1 MKIKQLL
8 CCLVLSAA
16 CVPVAHA
23 QAPAGAADPAA
34 ASKAG
39 QPREVARQ
47 LSEADIGKISDV
59 AVLTRLA
66 AGYSRIG
73 DLERLAWTYRR
84 LSAMFP
90 NSGDHRFALAVLYAH
105 QGEKTKTY
113 DVLLK
118 MKEQGFGYDLSADKR
133 FAKVSD
139 TRLWNYIVENLKAN
153 LAKFGEGK
161 VAFELPKGDTL
172 FESLAWDPKRQQ
184 VLVGSARDGT
194 IQLADKNGGLKSF
207 ITPDATNGLWSVY
220 GLAVD
225 AERDLLYVASTS
237 SVFFRGFKQDDYG
250 KAGVFKFQLS
260 SGKFLERYLL
270 TEGGVNTLSTITV
283 GKSGQMFAADGVH
296 NRIYRIEG
304 KQLKVVVSDPNL
316 RSIRG
321 LAVTDD
327 GKLLYFAD
335 YQLGLF
341 GVHLGTGRG
350 FAVEYN
356 PDTLVLGGIDGLYWY
371 DGTLIAIENGMSPQR
386 VMRLTLSP
394 EGLSIVKVMPLD
406 VANPAFELPTYG
418 TIAGDQLYFIA
429 NSQKGLYGQF
439 GTLKTGAEPKPVR
452 VFSSNLRFA
461 WNEGGIS
468 TAKVPVR
475 KASFEE
481 GKQLMQTPP
490 SLIDPA
496 PRVDPQPKPAEKKGD

>member
-8 CCLVLSAA
+8 CCVVLSAGLQG
-16 CVPVAHA
+16 VHA
-23 QAPAGAADPAA
+23 QAPASAP
-34 ASKAG
+34 AG
-39 QPREVARQ
+39 QTPGQPKEVARQ
-47 LSEADIGKISDV
+47 LSEAEIGSISDV
-59 AVLTRLA
+59 AVLQRLV
-66 AGYSRIG
+66 AGYGRIG
-73 DLERLAWTYRR
+73 DLERLTWTYQR
-84 LSAMFP
+84 LSQLFP
-90 NSGDHRFALAVLYAH
+90 NSGDHKFALAVLHA
-105 QGEKTKTY
+105 QRGEKTKTY
-113 DVLLK
+113 EVLLK
-118 MKEQGFGYDLSADKR
+118 MKEQGFGYDLANDKR

-139 TRLWNYIVENLKAN
+139 TRLWTYIVDNLKAN
-153 LAKFGEGK
+153 LTTFGEGK

-172 FESLAWDPKRQQ
+172 LESLAWDPKRGQL
-184 VLVGSARDGT
+184 LVGSARDGT
-194 IQLADKNGGLKSF
+194 IQLVERNGKLKSF
-207 ITPDATNGLWSVY
+207 IVPDATNGMWSVY

-237 SVFFRGFKQDDYG
+237 SVFFKGFKEADFG

-260 SGKFLERYLL
+260 SGKFLERYLVAG
-270 TEGGVNTLSTITV
+270 GGVHTLSTITV
-283 GKSGQMFAADGVH
+283 GKTGQMFVADGVR
-296 NRIYRIEG
+296 NAIYRIKG
-304 KQLKVVVSDPNL
+304 KELEVVVSDPNL

-371 DGTLIAIENGMSPQR
+371 DGTLVAIENGMSPKR

-394 EGLSIVKVMPLD
+394 EGLGIAKVMPLD
-406 VANPAFELPTYG
+406 VAHPAFELPTYG
-418 TIAGDQLYFIA
+418 TVAGDQLYFIA
-429 NSQKGLYGQF
+429 NSQKGLYGQY
-439 GTLKTGAEPKPVR
+439 GTLKSGAEPEPVQ
-452 VFSSNLRFA
+452 VFNSNLRFA
-461 WNEGGIS
+461 WNEGGINTS
-468 TAKVPVR
+468 KVPVR
-475 KASFEE
+475 AATFEE

-496 PRVDPQPKPAEKKGD
+496 PRAEPAPKPAEKKGD